1 MGRGENETL
10 CCCDYPLDSY
20 STQKTLL
27 YYEFVAKYQ
36 DSGLEV
42 TPPCAVESCEA
53 GRIHG
58 VSEMSENISDI
69 GFPAGL
75 GAQHLLNVSEW

>member
-1 MGRGENETL
+1 
-10 CCCDYPLDSY
+10 LDSY